1 MDSLRADLKQSW
13 LWLLV
18 IAALAGAP
26 FLGMPNHFE
35 SLLYVVFFWVTLATS
50 WNLMSGYSGYFSF
63 GHGAF
68 FGVGMYGMAT
78 FAGKLGLGFWSSAFL
93 SGICA
98 SLLALVLGALVFRL
112 KKIRGESFALI
123 TLAVTFVLATL
134 IVNTPIDGGPGVNLM
149 GVQVPMIGPS
159 TSSSFYLLGFFMV
172 VFSVC
177 SSRTL
182 LFSQAGLGLLA
193 IHDDEDVAEVHGVPT
208 FAIKMKAFA
217 LSGFFAGMMG
227 SIHALYVSY
236 VTVSET
242 FSITVPLTVVLM
254 SILGGARQW
263 AGPMLGA
270 VLITFLLNAF
280 TEGTSA
286 LYGRILIG
294 VILTLSVLIMPEGL
308 LGTWLSMKRRRRLKQ
323 AAQQGLVQSFAVHN
337 EVEVRDRVAGEIKLR
352 DLREELTQLQTQ
364 TDAIA
369 EKKGTDIS
377 KSSDSSPVVLQLSG
391 LCKYFAGIKALD
403 GVNLSLHQGEI
414 LGLLGPNGSG
424 KSTLINVVTGHLSP
438 TAGSIQLLGHECA
451 GQAAHLIRRIGVSRT
466 YQIPRP
472 FKGLTVLQNVLL
484 SAQYGTHS
492 ISAQKANQMAL
503 EWLEFTGLSSK
514 RDDFPDELNLHQ
526 RKFLEL
532 ARALAAQ
539 PAVIMLDEVLSGL
552 TPSEIDVAIQ
562 TIRLIRSQGTSIIF
576 VEHLMSAVMALSD
589 RLVVLDQGRVIASG
603 LPLDVMSQEVVVK
616 AYLGD
621 QLEVI

>member
-1 MDSLRADLKQSW
+1 MDNLRPTFRLSW
-13 LWLLV
+13 LWFFV
-18 IAALAGAP
+18 MAILAGWP
-26 FLGMPNHFE
+26 FFGMPNHLE
-35 SLLYVVFFWVTLATS
+35 SLLYVVFFWITLATS

-68 FGVGMYGMAT
+68 FGIGMYGMAT
-78 FAGKLGLGFWSSAFL
+78 FAGKFGFGFWPSAFL

-98 SLLALVLGALVFRL
+98 SILALALGALVFRL

-134 IVNTPIDGGPGVNLM
+134 IVNTPIDGGPGVYLM

-159 TSSSFYLLGFFMV
+159 ASSTFYLLGFVMV
-172 VFSVC
+172 VTSVW
-177 SSRTL
+177 SSRA
-182 LFSQAGLGLLA
+182 LFYSQSGLGLLA

-208 FAIKMKAFA
+208 FALKMKAFA

-308 LGTWLSMKRRRRLKQ
+308 LGTWQAKQRKRSLTNKKTFEHDHLASDHNSSQ
-323 AAQQGLVQSFAVHN
+323 TLLVN
-337 EVEVRDRVAGEIKLR
+337 DLKLR
-352 DLREELTQLQTQ
+352 DIRQELL
-364 TDAIA
+364 IA
-369 EKKGTDIS
+369 QNQSEQSGHSTTLPNTSHSEPKE
-377 KSSDSSPVVLQLSG
+377 VVLELNG
-391 LCKYFAGIKALD
+391 VCKYFAGIKALD
-403 GVNLSLHQGEI
+403 GVNLTLHKGEI

-424 KSTLINVVTGHLSP
+424 KSTLINVVTGHLTP
-438 TAGSIQLLGHECA
+438 TAGSIKLLGQECA
-451 GQAAHLIRRIGVSRT
+451 GQSAHLIRRIGVSRT

-484 SAQYGTHS
+484 SAQFG
-492 ISAQKANQMAL
+492 AQAVSDEKAQQLAL
-503 EWLEFTGLSSK
+503 EWIEFTGLSAK
-514 RDDFPDELNLHQ
+514 KDDYPDDLNLHQ

-552 TPSEIDVAIQ
+552 TPSEIDMAVQ
-562 TIRLIRSQGTSIIF
+562 TIRLIRSQGTSIVF
-576 VEHLMSAVMALSD
+576 VEHVMSAVMALSD

-603 LPLDVMSQEVVVK
+603 EPQDVMRQDVVVK

-621 QLEVI
+621 QAEVI

>member
-1 MDSLRADLKQSW
+1 MDNSRAGLGLNW
-13 LWLLV
+13 LWFVLMA
-18 IAALAGAP
+18 ILAGWP
-26 FLGMPNHFE
+26 FLGMPNHLE
-35 SLLYVVFFWVTLATS
+35 SLLYLVFFWITLATS

-78 FAGKLGLGFWSSAFL
+78 FAGKFGLGFWPSAVL

-98 SLLALVLGALVFRL
+98 SILALALGALVFRL

-134 IVNTPIDGGPGVNLM
+134 IVNTPIDGGPGVYLM

-159 TSSSFYLLGFFMV
+159 ASSSFYLLGFAMV
-172 VFSVC
+172 VASIWA
-177 SSRTL
+177 SRTL
-182 LFSQAGLGLLA
+182 FYSQSGLGLLA

-208 FAIKMKAFA
+208 FALKMKAFA

-308 LGTWLSMKRRRRLKQ
+308 LGTWQSKQRKRSLDRRRALE
-323 AAQQGLVQSFAVHN
+323 GDH
-337 EVEVRDRVAGEIKLR
+337 
-352 DLREELTQLQTQ
+352 
-364 TDAIA
+364 
-369 EKKGTDIS
+369 
-377 KSSDSSPVVLQLSG
+377 SDSSAHQEQSVASNDLNLRDIRHELTHAQNLSVQSGSGADLDHGLANESKKVVLELNG
-391 LCKYFAGIKALD
+391 LCKHFAGIKALD
-403 GVNLSLHQGEI
+403 GVHLTLYQGEI

-438 TAGSIQLLGHECA
+438 TAGSIQLLGQECA

-484 SAQYGTHS
+484 SAQFG
-492 ISAQKANQMAL
+492 ANSVSDEQAYRLAL
-503 EWLEFTGLSSK
+503 EWIEFTGLSTK
-514 RDDFPDELNLHQ
+514 KDDYPDELNLHQ

-552 TPSEIDVAIQ
+552 TPSEIDIAVQ
-562 TIRLIRSQGTSIIF
+562 TIRLIRSQGTSIVF
-576 VEHLMSAVMALSD
+576 VEHVMSAVMALSD

-603 LPLDVMSQEVVVK
+603 IPQEVMRQEVVVK

-621 QLEVI
+621 QAEVI

>member
-1 MDSLRADLKQSW
+1 MDKSKSGGHQ
-13 LWLLV
+13 LWPWIV
-18 IAALAGAP
+18 VTIGLAGWP
-26 FLGMPNHFE
+26 FLGMPNHLE
-35 SLLYVVFFWVTLATS
+35 SLLYVVFFWITLATS

-68 FGVGMYGMAT
+68 FGLGMYGMST
-78 FAGKLGLGFWSSAFL
+78 FAGKLGFGFWTSAFL
-93 SGICA
+93 SGLCA
-98 SLLALVLGALVFRL
+98 SLLALALGALVFRL

-134 IVNTPIDGGPGVNLM
+134 IVNTPIDGGPGVYLM

-159 TSSSFYLLGFFMV
+159 ASSSFYLLGFLMV
-172 VFSVC
+172 VASVWC
-177 SSRTL
+177 SRQ
-182 LFSQAGLGLLA
+182 LFHSQSGLALLA

-208 FAIKMKAFA
+208 FALKMKAFA

-294 VILTLSVLIMPEGL
+294 VILTVSVLIMPEGL
-308 LGTWLSMKRRRRLKQ
+308 LGTWQAKRRKR
-323 AAQQGLVQSFAVHN
+323 GLQSALHSSSHDSGTHSIATESSKVN
-337 EVEVRDRVAGEIKLR
+337 DLQVR
-352 DLREELTQLQTQ
+352 DLRGELIQVQSESQPPSVGQNWQSLT
-364 TDAIA
+364 
-369 EKKGTDIS
+369 
-377 KSSDSSPVVLQLSG
+377 VVLELKG

-403 GVNLSLHQGEI
+403 GVNLTLRKGEI

-424 KSTLINVVTGHLSP
+424 KSTLINVVTGHLTP
-438 TAGSIQLLGHECA
+438 TAGSIELLGQECA
-451 GQAAHLIRRIGVSRT
+451 GQSAHLIRRIGVSRT

-484 SAQYGTHS
+484 SAQFGAHS
-492 ISAQKANQMAL
+492 VSNDQAHRLAL
-503 EWLEFTGLSSK
+503 EWLEFTGLSAK
-514 RDDFPDELNLHQ
+514 KDDYPDELNLHQ

-552 TPSEIDVAIQ
+552 TPSEIDMAIQ
-562 TIRLIRSQGTSIIF
+562 TIRLIRAQGTSIVF
-576 VEHLMSAVMALSD
+576 VEHVMSAVMALSD

-603 LPLDVMSQEVVVK
+603 LPQEVMSQDVVVK

-621 QLEVI
+621 QHRMI